1 MQDSLHDP
9 GMLAALA
16 EGRLEGAEREH
27 VVAHV
32 ADCLECR
39 QTLAALGS
47 AMADGTLAPAAGT
60 RADAS
65 RRWTRPRLWL
75 PVAASVLIASFAW
88 FQYAG
93 SSRPSTNGED
103 VLVKRSGGRVIA
115 GKTFRMTG
123 GEWVDTSFDVATA
136 LPTVIVRG
144 GEERSALLQRVPE
157 LAPYSELGSR
167 VTVVWQGTVYRFQP

>member
-1 MQDSLHDP
+1 MQDSIHDP

-16 EGRLEGAEREH
+16 EGRLEGEERRR

-39 QTLAALGS
+39 RTLAALGS
-47 AMADGTLAPAAGT
+47 AMADGTFSQTTRPAPAA
-60 RADAS
+60 RA
-65 RRWTRPRLWL
+65 RRIRPQVWL
-75 PVAASVLIASFAW
+75 PIAASVLVASFAW

-93 SSRPSTNGED
+93 VQPSANGED
-103 VLVKRSGGRVIA
+103 LLVKRSAGRAVA

-123 GEWVDTSFDVATA
+123 GEWIDTSFDLSRA

-157 LAPYSELGSR
+157 LAPYAELGNR
-167 VTVVWQGTVYRFQP
+167 VTVVWQGTVYRFEP